1 MKFKCLYKVLRDY
14 FHLRFGFSRGGCF
27 LPSVFSGNFPARA
40 AYQVASL
47 PRVSAK
53 ETIPSRGKSRS
64 NPDLNLNLNLNPTPP
79 P

>member
-1 MKFKCLYKVLRDY
+1 MKFKCLYKVFRDY
-14 FHLRFGFSRGGCF
+14 FLLKFGFFCF
-27 LPSVFSGNFPARA
+27 LPPVFSGNFPARA

-53 ETIPSRGKSRS
+53 ETIPSGGKSRS
-64 NPDLNLNLNLNPTPP
+64 NPDLNLNPTPP